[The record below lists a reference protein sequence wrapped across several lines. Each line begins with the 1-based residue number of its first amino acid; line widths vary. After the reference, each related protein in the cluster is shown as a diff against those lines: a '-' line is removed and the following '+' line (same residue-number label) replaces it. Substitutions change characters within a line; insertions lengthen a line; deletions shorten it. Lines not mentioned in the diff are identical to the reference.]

1 MSETKTLNVLLA
13 PEGQLQGNG
22 QLRES
27 FHERRS
33 RKGED
38 YPMWFLNSLLVNKF
52 KITEEEG
59 YEAVIAEDST
69 TIAWLKLRFGG
80 ERLTKTL
87 DIEELWQHA
96 SQPPEPPERRDITP
110 PK

>member
-1 MSETKTLNVLLA
+1 MNPAHPLDQHTLYA
-13 PEGQLQGNG
+13 IPKGDEEEG
-22 QLRES
+22 
-27 FHERRS
+27 
-33 RKGED
+33 GEQWSAD
-38 YPMWFLNSLLVNKF
+38 
-52 KITEEEG
+52 EEG

-80 ERLTKTL
+80 QRLTKTL